1 MNSAVGPLSYRQ
13 DQESFQKPFSEHT
26 GRLID
31 DEVRKMVADAHRR
44 TTELLTTH
52 RDSIAKVAELLLE
65 KEVLTRD
72 DMLALLGPRP
82 HGDSYDE
89 ALALGGPAVGNT
101 DGAPPGANGGIEGGL
116 GGGLGNPVP
125 EPQGIDGGPGA

>member
-1 MNSAVGPLSYRQ
+1 MNPVVGPLSYRQ
-13 DQESFQKPFSEHT
+13 DQETFQKPFSEHT
-26 GRLID
+26 ARLID
-31 DEVRKMVADAHRR
+31 DEVRKMVTEAHRR

-72 DMLALLGPRP
+72 DMIALLGPRP

-89 ALALGGPAVGNT
+89 AMSFGSAVPESPEG
-101 DGAPPGANGGIEGGL
+101 GGIEGGH
-116 GGGLGNPVP
+116 GGGLGNDVP
-125 EPQGIDGGPGA
+125 QPGGIDSP